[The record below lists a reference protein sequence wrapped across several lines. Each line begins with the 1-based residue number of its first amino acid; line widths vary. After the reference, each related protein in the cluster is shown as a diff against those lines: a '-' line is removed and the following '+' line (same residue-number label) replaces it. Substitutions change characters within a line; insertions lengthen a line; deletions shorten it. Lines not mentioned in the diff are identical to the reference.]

1 VIHEELT
8 VETAVATVSL
18 LSDNPSVERNEYEHE
33 NIEY

>member
-8 VETAVATVSL
+8 VETTVATASL
-18 LSDNPSVERNEYEHE
+18 LSDSPSIERNEYEHE